1 MRTRFIYAFIGII
14 ALAGWGCKS
23 NTGPADEDLTGTW
36 NATIAE
42 YVSVA
47 NTSIK
52 TDIITSGS
60 TLVLILNTS
69 TYTMTI
75 TDPGES
81 PEIINGSWTHSI
93 DTLTLTP
100 SGGTSN
106 MVFDLNLIDDN
117 TMGLTGG
124 GAWFDFTAGNFEDA
138 TLNLRLSRQ

>member
-1 MRTRFIYAFIGII
+1 MRKGLICAFIGLV

-23 NTGPADEDLTGTW
+23 NTGPEGEELTGTW
-36 NATIAE
+36 NATMAE

-47 NTSIK
+47 NTSIR
-52 TDIITSGS
+52 TDIIANGS
-60 TLVLILNTS
+60 TLVLVLNTS

-81 PEIINGSWTHSI
+81 PVVTNGSWSNSI

-106 MVFDLNLIDDN
+106 MVFDLNMIDDN
-117 TMGLTGG
+117 TIGLTGG

-138 TLNLRLSRQ
+138 TLNLRLARQ